1 MEGANVIQTK
11 RRYSFIKNIILE
23 LALYAEYILVFGKA
37 VDYKLDKNFIL
48 VFAGYAFVVFF
59 FLIRGYGRNVYLKYE
74 AGLSLLIKNVVINL
88 IMCLF
93 IMSLDIWEGKMFV
106 WYMLVFTGMNIFSSM
121 IINFVGNIFLSYSYK
136 KSETVIYIIGDSE
149 RYKPGADEDCCNRVY
164 ISELDDLCKV
174 DELIEDYKIVYLM
187 DVSSEQRNQILK
199 TCYAKRKTVYFT
211 SKLSDILVKAAALA
225 QDGDTPV
232 YYSKRFGAGGPSAVV
247 KRFFDIICSGLAL
260 VVLAPFMLIVS
271 LIIKLQDGGPVF
283 YTQTRCTINCKEFK
297 IYKFRSMK
305 VNSEGDKAR
314 LAAEND
320 ERITAFGKFLR
331 ASKIDEL
338 PQLINILRGE
348 MSIVG
353 PRPERPELVAET
365 IKEVPEFILRMNVK
379 AGLTGYAQ
387 VRGGY
392 NTDFLDKLKWDLMYV
407 ENYSFLLDIKIILLT
422 FFAIIDINKKK
433 KER

>member
-407 ENYSFLLDIKIILLT
+407 ENYSFLLDIKIIMLT

>member
-23 LALYAEYILVFGKA
+23 LALYAEFFLVFGKA
-37 VDYKLDKNFIL
+37 MDYKVDKNFIL
-48 VFAGYAFVVFF
+48 VFAGYALVVFF

-74 AGLSLLIKNVVINL
+74 AGLSLIIKNIVINL
-88 IMCLF
+88 IMSLF
-93 IMSLDIWEGKMFV
+93 ILALDIWDGKIFA
-106 WYMLVFTGMNIFSSM
+106 WYMLVFTGMNIVSSM
-121 IINFVGNIFLSYSYK
+121 LINFIGNIFLSYSYK
-136 KSETVIYIIGDSE
+136 KADTVIYIVGDSE
-149 RYKPGADEDCCNRVY
+149 RYRPGDDEDCCDRVY
-164 ISELDDLCKV
+164 ISELEDLSKIE
-174 DELIEDYKIVYLM
+174 ELIKDYKIVYLM
-187 DVSSEQRNQILK
+187 DVSSEQRNEILK

-232 YYSKRFGAGGPSAVV
+232 YYSKRFGAGGPSAVA
-247 KRFFDIICSGLAL
+247 KRVFDVVCSGLAL
-260 VVLAPFMLIVS
+260 VVLLPMLLLVA
-271 LIIKLQDGGPVF
+271 LIIKLQDKGPVF

-305 VNSEGDKAR
+305 VDSEGGKAR
-314 LAAEND
+314 LASVD
-320 ERITAFGKFLR
+320 DDRITPFGKFLR
-331 ASKIDEL
+331 NSKIDEL
-338 PQLINILRGE
+338 PQLINILKGD

-422 FFAIIDINKKK
+422 VFAIIDINRKKK
-433 KER
+433 D

>member
-1 MEGANVIQTK
+1 MDGTKVIQTK

-23 LALYAEYILVFGKA
+23 LALYAEYFLVFGKA
-37 VDYKLDKNFIL
+37 VNYDIDKNFIL
-48 VFAGYAFVVFF
+48 VFAGYALVVFF

-74 AGLSLLIKNVVINL
+74 AGLSLLIKNIVINL
-88 IMCLF
+88 IMCFF
-93 IMSLDIWEGKMFV
+93 ILSLDIWEGKTFV
-106 WYMLVFTGMNIFSSM
+106 WYMLVFTGMNIISSV
-121 IINFVGNIFLSYSYK
+121 IINFIGNIFLSYSYK
-136 KSETVIYIIGDSE
+136 KSENVIYIIGDSE
-149 RYKPGADEDCCNRVY
+149 RYKLDSDDDCCNRVY
-164 ISELDDLCKV
+164 INELKDLSLV
-174 DELIEDYKIVYLM
+174 EELIADYKIVYLM
-187 DVSSEQRNQILK
+187 DVSSEQRNEILK
-199 TCYAKRKTVYFT
+199 TCYANRKTVYFT

-232 YYSKRFGAGGPSAVV
+232 YYSKRFGAGGPSAAV
-247 KRFFDIICSGLAL
+247 KRFFDVICSGFAL
-260 VVLAPFMLIVS
+260 IVLSPLLGIVS

-305 VNSEGDKAR
+305 VDSEGDKAR
-314 LAAEND
+314 LASAND
-320 ERITAFGKFLR
+320 DRITPFGKFLR
-331 ASKIDEL
+331 NSKIDEL
-338 PQLINILRGE
+338 PQLINILKGD

-353 PRPERPELVAET
+353 PRPERPELVEET

-422 FFAIIDINKKK
+422 VFAIIDINR
-433 KER
+433 KEKD

>member
-305 VNSEGDKAR
+305 VNSEGGKAR

-407 ENYSFLLDIKIILLT
+407 ENYSFLLDIKIIMLT

>member
-74 AGLSLLIKNVVINL
+74 AGLSLIIKNVVINL

-149 RYKPGADEDCCNRVY
+149 RYKPGADEDCCSRVY
-164 ISELDDLCKV
+164 ISELDDLSKV

-407 ENYSFLLDIKIILLT
+407 ENYSFLLDIKIIMLT